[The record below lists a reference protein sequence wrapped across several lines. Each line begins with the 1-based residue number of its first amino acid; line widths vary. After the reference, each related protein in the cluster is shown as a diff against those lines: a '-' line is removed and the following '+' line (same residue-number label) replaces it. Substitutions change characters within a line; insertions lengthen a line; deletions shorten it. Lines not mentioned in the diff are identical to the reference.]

1 MANWALKGRDTALKF
16 LKNSTWSWSVS
27 RYPAIGRRGYGCFCC
42 WGCPWRCGGGSG
54 SGVVVVEYVRTVVHR
69 AAEGINW
76 PAKAV
81 SRSVHPA
88 RIGIYTHPLVSE
100 LFAGSLLIVVCSRRG
115 RRGLVG
121 VSCVVS
127 SWRFFCSAEG
137 FARHGYHSQDQTSIT
152 CNMIF
157 HFLLHK
163 VQITS
168 PVLYG
173 EKNESQKSKVKKRSG
188 KKSEKKKK

>member
-1 MANWALKGRDTALKF
+1 M
-16 LKNSTWSWSVS
+16 
-27 RYPAIGRRGYGCFCC
+27 
-42 WGCPWRCGGGSG
+42 
-54 SGVVVVEYVRTVVHR
+54 EYVRTVVHR

-81 SRSVHPA
+81 SRSVYPA

-100 LFAGSLLIVVCSRRG
+100 LFAGSLLIVVCGRRG

-137 FARHGYHSQDQTSIT
+137 FARHGYHSHDQTSIT

-173 EKNESQKSKVKKRSG
+173 EKNESQKSEVKKRSG
-188 KKSEKKKK
+188 KKSEKKEVKKKVEKKVEKEVEEKGQNPAYGQQQILLVQKEQVS